1 MMKIIFI
8 FLVWTSAFSAYIKKV
23 LGLPQVYLV
32 RKENTFTHWHGCL
45 DAPLHHTTAFARDKC
60 VSSTPHKLKWKRFNL
75 DWSQTVQIS
84 VTYSTQ
90 KLCDYLPWLCGCCFH
105 AQCSVKLTT
114 FLLFISD
121 AGVSGLDFQMS
132 DFWDSRICQRCRAS
146 VNASKIHRVLQ
157 VHGVSLWVKKI
168 YV

>member
-1 MMKIIFI
+1 MKIIFI

-45 DAPLHHTTAFARDKC
+45 DAPLHHTAAFARDKC

-84 VTYSTQ
+84 VTYSTH
-90 KLCDYLPWLCGCCFH
+90 KLCDYLPWWCGCCFH
-105 AQCSVKLTT
+105 TQCSVKLTT
-114 FLLFISD
+114 FLVYQWCRCFRLGFSN
-121 AGVSGLDFQMS
+121 VWLLRFQDLPEVQS
-132 DFWDSRICQRCRAS
+132 LYK
-146 VNASKIHRVLQ
+146 SKIHRVMQ